1 MSEEGMTLKDLQ
13 SGFMDLNTGM
23 QELQK
28 AMQTTVNANVVMP
41 VEYETKIKKRVAL
54 QTPYL
59 EFLKSQGCV
68 KSTDKVKVGYKI
80 KTNNTRTNFMLED
93 DEIVSYTPSDFDK
106 RVAFMKILHYNINI
120 GDIAEKAAEFDL
132 FKDDLE
138 DGLTDMAN
146 TLDYTLL
153 EGSGEEETKDF
164 KGLFN
169 TISTNTFDLG
179 GDLLTKDDIVSLVE
193 SIIEENG
200 YPTGLVCTPE
210 VANQI
215 NDIYFPGTV
224 KPLEYEMTAGY
235 KVNAI
240 YTAAGNIIPVIVDRH
255 VDNSKGEKLSIFDT
269 SSIKV
274 KEFQAPTVV
283 PFAKTKLAT
292 SQSII
297 QVITQY
303 NDSEYKNG
311 MITGIGRD
319 EDRKTKT
326 KTGNINFNVIGT
338 DGKPVKGAKVTFT
351 DDDNNVFKS
360 GTTNNRGLAE
370 MIQVPYGA
378 YSVDYDTVPTGY
390 TKISV
395 ADYEVAAADN
405 RVSLILT
412 KN

>member
-1 MSEEGMTLKDLQ
+1 MSEEMTLKDLQ
-13 SGFMDLNTGM
+13 SNFMDLNSGM

-28 AMQTTVNANVVMP
+28 AMQTTMNANAVMP
-41 VEYETKIKKRVAL
+41 VEWDPELKKRVSL

-68 KSTDKVKVGYKI
+68 KSTAKVKVGYKL
-80 KTNNTRTNFMLED
+80 KENKTRTNFMLED
-93 DEIVSYTPSDFDK
+93 DEIQSYTPSDFDK
-106 RVAFMKILHYNINI
+106 RVAFMKILHYNINM

-138 DGLTDMAN
+138 DGLIDMAN

-153 EGSGEEETKDF
+153 EGVGEEETKDF
-164 KGLFN
+164 KGLFK
-169 TISTNTFDLG
+169 TIHTNTFDLG
-179 GDLLTKDDIVSLVE
+179 GDLLTKDDIVSIVE
-193 SIIEENG
+193 AIIQENG
-200 YPTGLVCTPE
+200 YPTGLVATPE

-215 NDIYFPGTV
+215 NDLYFPGTV
-224 KPLEYEMTAGY
+224 KPLEYELTAGY
-235 KVNAI
+235 KVTGI
-240 YTAAGNIIPVIVDRH
+240 YTAAGNIIPIIVDRH
-255 VDNSKGEKLSIFDT
+255 VDTSKGEKLAVVDT

-274 KEFQAPTVV
+274 REFQPPTVV

-326 KTGNINFNVIGT
+326 KLGNINFNIMGT
-338 DGKPVKGAKVTFT
+338 DGKPVKGAKVSFT
-351 DDDNNVFKS
+351 DEKNNVFKS
-360 GTTNNRGLAE
+360 GTSNNRGLAE
-370 MIQVPYGA
+370 MIQVPYGT
-378 YSVDYDTVPTGY
+378 YNVDYDTIPSGY
-390 TKISV
+390 TKIAI
-395 ADYEVAAADN
+395 ADYDVSAAES

>member
-1 MSEEGMTLKDLQ
+1 MSEEMTLKDLQ
-13 SGFMDLNTGM
+13 SNFMDLNSGM

-28 AMQTTVNANVVMP
+28 AMQTTMNANAVMP
-41 VEYETKIKKRVAL
+41 VEWDPELKKRVSL

-68 KSTDKVKVGYKI
+68 KSTAKVKVGYKL
-80 KTNNTRTNFMLED
+80 KENKTRTNFMLED
-93 DEIVSYTPSDFDK
+93 DEIQSYTPSDFDK
-106 RVAFMKILHYNINI
+106 RVAFMKILHYNINM

-138 DGLTDMAN
+138 DGLIDMAN

-153 EGSGEEETKDF
+153 EGAGEEETKDF
-164 KGLFN
+164 KGLFK
-169 TISTNTFDLG
+169 TIHTNTFDLG
-179 GDLLTKDDIVSLVE
+179 GDLLTKDDIVSIVE
-193 SIIEENG
+193 AIIQENG
-200 YPTGLVCTPE
+200 YPTGLVATPE

-215 NDIYFPGTV
+215 NDLYFPGTV
-224 KPLEYEMTAGY
+224 KPLEYELTAGY
-235 KVNAI
+235 KVTGI
-240 YTAAGNIIPVIVDRH
+240 YTAAGNIIPIIVDRH
-255 VDNSKGEKLSIFDT
+255 VDTSKGEKLAVVDT

-274 KEFQAPTVV
+274 REFQPPTVV

-326 KTGNINFNVIGT
+326 KLGNINFNIMGT
-338 DGKPVKGAKVTFT
+338 DGKPVKGAKVSFT
-351 DDDNNVFKS
+351 DEKNNVFKS
-360 GTTNNRGLAE
+360 GTSNNRGLAE
-370 MIQVPYGA
+370 MIQVPYGT
-378 YSVDYDTVPTGY
+378 YKVDYDTIPSGY
-390 TKISV
+390 TKIAI
-395 ADYEVAAADN
+395 ADYDVSAAES

>member
-1 MSEEGMTLKDLQ
+1 MSEEMTLKDLQ
-13 SGFMDLNTGM
+13 SNFMDLNSGM

-28 AMQTTVNANVVMP
+28 AMQTTINANAVMP
-41 VEYETKIKKRVAL
+41 VEWDPELKKRVSL

-68 KSTDKVKVGYKI
+68 KSTAKVKVGYKL
-80 KTNNTRTNFMLED
+80 KENKTRTNFMLED
-93 DEIVSYTPSDFDK
+93 DEIQSYTPSDFDK
-106 RVAFMKILHYNINI
+106 RVAFMKILHYNINM

-138 DGLTDMAN
+138 DGLIDMAN

-153 EGSGEEETKDF
+153 EGAGEEETKDF
-164 KGLFN
+164 KGLFK
-169 TISTNTFDLG
+169 TIHTNTFDLG
-179 GDLLTKDDIVSLVE
+179 GDLLTKDDIVSIVE
-193 SIIEENG
+193 AIIQENG
-200 YPTGLVCTPE
+200 YPTGLVATPE

-215 NDIYFPGTV
+215 NDLYFPGTV
-224 KPLEYEMTAGY
+224 KPLEYELTAGY
-235 KVNAI
+235 KVTGI
-240 YTAAGNIIPVIVDRH
+240 YTAAGNIIPIIVDRH
-255 VDNSKGEKLSIFDT
+255 VDTSKGEKLAVVDT

-274 KEFQAPTVV
+274 REFQPPTVV

-303 NDSEYKNG
+303 NDAEYKNG

-326 KTGNINFNVIGT
+326 KLGNINFNIMGT
-338 DGKPVKGAKVTFT
+338 DGKPVKGAKVSFT
-351 DDDNNVFKS
+351 DKKNNVFKS
-360 GTTNNRGLAE
+360 GTSNNRGLAE
-370 MIQVPYGA
+370 MIQVPYGT
-378 YSVDYDTVPTGY
+378 YTVDYDITPSGY
-390 TKISV
+390 TKIDI
-395 ADYEVAAADN
+395 ADYDVSAAES

>member
-1 MSEEGMTLKDLQ
+1 MSEEMTLKDLQ
-13 SGFMDLNTGM
+13 SNFMDLNSGM

-28 AMQTTVNANVVMP
+28 AMQTTMNANAVMP
-41 VEYETKIKKRVAL
+41 VEWDPELKKRVSL

-68 KSTDKVKVGYKI
+68 KSTAKVKVGYKL
-80 KTNNTRTNFMLED
+80 KENKTRTNFMLED
-93 DEIVSYTPSDFDK
+93 DEIQSYTPSDFDK
-106 RVAFMKILHYNINI
+106 RVAFMKILHYNINM

-138 DGLTDMAN
+138 DGLIDMAN

-153 EGSGEEETKDF
+153 EGVGEEETKDF
-164 KGLFN
+164 KGLFK
-169 TISTNTFDLG
+169 TIHTNTFDLG
-179 GDLLTKDDIVSLVE
+179 GDLLTKDDIVSIVE
-193 SIIEENG
+193 AIIQENG
-200 YPTGLVCTPE
+200 YPTGLVATPE

-215 NDIYFPGTV
+215 NDLYFPGTV
-224 KPLEYEMTAGY
+224 KPLEYELTAGY
-235 KVNAI
+235 KVTGI
-240 YTAAGNIIPVIVDRH
+240 YTAAGNIIPIIVDRH
-255 VDNSKGEKLSIFDT
+255 VDTSKGEKLAVVDT

-274 KEFQAPTVV
+274 REFQPPTVV

-303 NDSEYKNG
+303 NDAEYKNG

-326 KTGNINFNVIGT
+326 KLGNINFNIMGT
-338 DGKPVKGAKVTFT
+338 DGKPVKGAKVSFT
-351 DDDNNVFKS
+351 DEKNNVFKS
-360 GTTNNRGLAE
+360 GTSNNRGLAE
-370 MIQVPYGA
+370 MIQVPYGT
-378 YSVDYDTVPTGY
+378 YNVDYDTIPSGY
-390 TKISV
+390 SKIAI
-395 ADYEVAAADN
+395 ADYDVSAAES

>member
-1 MSEEGMTLKDLQ
+1 MSEEMTLKDLQ
-13 SGFMDLNTGM
+13 SNFMDLNRGM

-28 AMQTTVNANVVMP
+28 AMQTTMNANAVMP
-41 VEYETKIKKRVAL
+41 VEWDPELKKRVSL

-68 KSTDKVKVGYKI
+68 KSTAKVKVGYKL
-80 KTNNTRTNFMLED
+80 KENKTRTNFMLED
-93 DEIVSYTPSDFDK
+93 DEIQSYTPSDFDK
-106 RVAFMKILHYNINI
+106 RVAFMKILHYNINM

-138 DGLTDMAN
+138 DGLIDMAN

-153 EGSGEEETKDF
+153 EGVGEEETKDF
-164 KGLFN
+164 KGLFK
-169 TISTNTFDLG
+169 TIHTNTFDLG
-179 GDLLTKDDIVSLVE
+179 GDLLTKDDIVSIVE
-193 SIIEENG
+193 AIIQENG
-200 YPTGLVCTPE
+200 YPTGLVATPE

-215 NDIYFPGTV
+215 NDLYFPGTV
-224 KPLEYEMTAGY
+224 KPLEYELTAGY
-235 KVNAI
+235 KVTGI
-240 YTAAGNIIPVIVDRH
+240 YTAAGNIIPIIVDRH
-255 VDNSKGEKLSIFDT
+255 VDTSKGEKLAVVDT

-274 KEFQAPTVV
+274 REFQPPTVV

-303 NDSEYKNG
+303 NDAEYKNG

-326 KTGNINFNVIGT
+326 KLGNINFNIMGT
-338 DGKPVKGAKVTFT
+338 DGKPVKGAKVSFT
-351 DDDNNVFKS
+351 DEKNNVFKS
-360 GTTNNRGLAE
+360 GTSNNRGLAE
-370 MIQVPYGA
+370 MIQVPYGT
-378 YSVDYDTVPTGY
+378 YNVDYDTIPSGY
-390 TKISV
+390 TKIAI
-395 ADYEVAAADN
+395 ADYDVSAAES

>member
-1 MSEEGMTLKDLQ
+1 MSEKMTLKDLQ
-13 SGFMDLNTGM
+13 SNFMDLNSGM

-28 AMQTTVNANVVMP
+28 AMQTTMNANAVMP
-41 VEYETKIKKRVAL
+41 VEWDPELKKRVSL

-68 KSTDKVKVGYKI
+68 KSTAKVKVGYKL
-80 KTNNTRTNFMLED
+80 KENKTRTNFMLED
-93 DEIVSYTPSDFDK
+93 DEIQSYTPSDFDK
-106 RVAFMKILHYNINI
+106 RVAFMKILHYNINM

-138 DGLTDMAN
+138 DGLIDMAN

-153 EGSGEEETKDF
+153 EGAGEEETKDF
-164 KGLFN
+164 KGLFK
-169 TISTNTFDLG
+169 TIHTNTFDLG
-179 GDLLTKDDIVSLVE
+179 GDLLTKDDIVSIVE
-193 SIIEENG
+193 AIIQENG
-200 YPTGLVCTPE
+200 YPTGLVATPE

-215 NDIYFPGTV
+215 NDLYFPGTV
-224 KPLEYEMTAGY
+224 KPLEYELTAGY
-235 KVNAI
+235 KVTGI
-240 YTAAGNIIPVIVDRH
+240 YTAAGNIIPIIVDRH
-255 VDNSKGEKLSIFDT
+255 VDTSKGEKLAVVDT

-274 KEFQAPTVV
+274 REFQPPTVV

-303 NDSEYKNG
+303 NDAEYKNG

-326 KTGNINFNVIGT
+326 KLGNINFNIMGT
-338 DGKPVKGAKVTFT
+338 DGKPVKGAKVSFT
-351 DDDNNVFKS
+351 DEKNNVFKS
-360 GTTNNRGLAE
+360 GTSNNRGLAE
-370 MIQVPYGA
+370 MIQVPYGT
-378 YSVDYDTVPTGY
+378 YNVDYDTIPSGY
-390 TKISV
+390 TKIAI
-395 ADYEVAAADN
+395 ADYDVSAAES

>member
-1 MSEEGMTLKDLQ
+1 MSEEMTLKDLQ
-13 SGFMDLNTGM
+13 SNFMDLNSGM

-28 AMQTTVNANVVMP
+28 AMQTTMNANAVMP
-41 VEYETKIKKRVAL
+41 VEWDPELKKRVSL

-68 KSTDKVKVGYKI
+68 KSTAKVKVGYKL
-80 KTNNTRTNFMLED
+80 KENKTRTNFMLED
-93 DEIVSYTPSDFDK
+93 DEIQSYTPSDFDK
-106 RVAFMKILHYNINI
+106 RVAFMKILHYNINM

-138 DGLTDMAN
+138 DGLIDMAN

-153 EGSGEEETKDF
+153 EGAGEEETKDF
-164 KGLFN
+164 KGLFK
-169 TISTNTFDLG
+169 TIHTNTFDLG
-179 GDLLTKDDIVSLVE
+179 GDLLTKDDIVFIVE
-193 SIIEENG
+193 AIIQENG
-200 YPTGLVCTPE
+200 YPTGLVATPE

-215 NDIYFPGTV
+215 NDLYFPGTV
-224 KPLEYEMTAGY
+224 KPLEYELTAGY
-235 KVNAI
+235 KVTGI
-240 YTAAGNIIPVIVDRH
+240 YTAAGNIIPIIVDRH
-255 VDNSKGEKLSIFDT
+255 VDTSKGEKLAVVDT

-274 KEFQAPTVV
+274 REFQPPTVV

-303 NDSEYKNG
+303 NDAEYKNG

-326 KTGNINFNVIGT
+326 KLGNINFNIMGT
-338 DGKPVKGAKVTFT
+338 DGKPVKGAKVSFT
-351 DDDNNVFKS
+351 DEKNNVFKS
-360 GTTNNRGLAE
+360 GTSNNRGLAE
-370 MIQVPYGA
+370 MIQVPYGT
-378 YSVDYDTVPTGY
+378 YNVDYDTIPSGY
-390 TKISV
+390 TKIAI
-395 ADYEVAAADN
+395 ADYDVSAAES

>member
-1 MSEEGMTLKDLQ
+1 MSEEMTLKDLQ
-13 SGFMDLNTGM
+13 SNFMDLNSGM

-28 AMQTTVNANVVMP
+28 AMQTTMNANAVMP
-41 VEYETKIKKRVAL
+41 VEWDPELKKRVSL

-68 KSTDKVKVGYKI
+68 KSTAKVKVGYKL
-80 KTNNTRTNFMLED
+80 KENKTRTNFMLED
-93 DEIVSYTPSDFDK
+93 DEIQSYTPSDFDK
-106 RVAFMKILHYNINI
+106 RVAFMKILHYNINM

-138 DGLTDMAN
+138 DGLIDMAN

-153 EGSGEEETKDF
+153 EGVGEEETKDF
-164 KGLFN
+164 KGLFK
-169 TISTNTFDLG
+169 TIRTNTFDLG
-179 GDLLTKDDIVSLVE
+179 GDLLTKDDIVSIVE
-193 SIIEENG
+193 AIIQENG
-200 YPTGLVCTPE
+200 YPTGLVATPE

-215 NDIYFPGTV
+215 NDLYFPGTV
-224 KPLEYEMTAGY
+224 KPLEYELTAGY
-235 KVNAI
+235 KVTGI
-240 YTAAGNIIPVIVDRH
+240 YTAAGNIIPIIVDRH
-255 VDNSKGEKLSIFDT
+255 VDTSKGEKLAVVDT

-274 KEFQAPTVV
+274 REFQPPTVV

-303 NDSEYKNG
+303 NDAEYKNG

-326 KTGNINFNVIGT
+326 KLGNINFNIMGT
-338 DGKPVKGAKVTFT
+338 DGKPVKGAKVSFT
-351 DDDNNVFKS
+351 DEKNNVFKS
-360 GTTNNRGLAE
+360 GTSNNRRLAE
-370 MIQVPYGA
+370 MIQVPYGT
-378 YSVDYDTVPTGY
+378 YNVDYDTIPSGY
-390 TKISV
+390 TKIAI
-395 ADYEVAAADN
+395 ADYDVSAAES

>member
-1 MSEEGMTLKDLQ
+1 MSEEMTLKDLQ
-13 SGFMDLNTGM
+13 SNFMDLNSGM

-28 AMQTTVNANVVMP
+28 AMQTTMNANAVMP
-41 VEYETKIKKRVAL
+41 VEWDPELKKRVSL

-68 KSTDKVKVGYKI
+68 KSTAKVKVGYKL
-80 KTNNTRTNFMLED
+80 KENKTRTNFMLED
-93 DEIVSYTPSDFDK
+93 DEIQSYTPSDFDK
-106 RVAFMKILHYNINI
+106 RVAFMKILHYNINM

-138 DGLTDMAN
+138 DGLIDMAN

-153 EGSGEEETKDF
+153 EGAGEEETKDF
-164 KGLFN
+164 KGLFK
-169 TISTNTFDLG
+169 TIHTNTFDLG
-179 GDLLTKDDIVSLVE
+179 GDLLTKDDIVSIVE
-193 SIIEENG
+193 AIIQENG
-200 YPTGLVCTPE
+200 YPTGLVATPE

-215 NDIYFPGTV
+215 NDLYFPGTV
-224 KPLEYEMTAGY
+224 KPLEYELTAGY
-235 KVNAI
+235 KVTGI
-240 YTAAGNIIPVIVDRH
+240 YTAAGNIIPIIVDRH
-255 VDNSKGEKLSIFDT
+255 VDTSKGEKLAVVDT

-274 KEFQAPTVV
+274 REFQPPTVV

-326 KTGNINFNVIGT
+326 KLGNINFNIMGT
-338 DGKPVKGAKVTFT
+338 DGKLVKGAKVSFT
-351 DDDNNVFKS
+351 DEKNNVFKS
-360 GTTNNRGLAE
+360 GTSNNRGLAE
-370 MIQVPYGA
+370 MIQVPYGT
-378 YSVDYDTVPTGY
+378 YNVDYDTIPSGY
-390 TKISV
+390 TKIAI
-395 ADYEVAAADN
+395 ADYDVSAAES

>member
-1 MSEEGMTLKDLQ
+1 MSEEMTLKDLQ
-13 SGFMDLNTGM
+13 SNFMDLNSGM

-28 AMQTTVNANVVMP
+28 AMQTTMNANAVMP
-41 VEYETKIKKRVAL
+41 VEWDPELKKRVSL

-68 KSTDKVKVGYKI
+68 KSTAKVKVGYKL
-80 KTNNTRTNFMLED
+80 KENKTRTNFMLED
-93 DEIVSYTPSDFDK
+93 DEIQSYTPSDFDK
-106 RVAFMKILHYNINI
+106 RVAFMKILHYNINM

-138 DGLTDMAN
+138 DGLIDMAN

-153 EGSGEEETKDF
+153 EGAGEEETKDF
-164 KGLFN
+164 KGLFK
-169 TISTNTFDLG
+169 TIHTNTFDLG
-179 GDLLTKDDIVSLVE
+179 GDLLTKDDIVSIVE
-193 SIIEENG
+193 AIIQENG
-200 YPTGLVCTPE
+200 YPTGLVATPE

-215 NDIYFPGTV
+215 NDLYFPGTV
-224 KPLEYEMTAGY
+224 KPLEYELTAGY
-235 KVNAI
+235 KVTGI
-240 YTAAGNIIPVIVDRH
+240 YTAAGNIIPIIVDRH
-255 VDNSKGEKLSIFDT
+255 VDTSKGEKLAVVDT

-274 KEFQAPTVV
+274 REFQPPTVV

-303 NDSEYKNG
+303 NDAEYKNG

-326 KTGNINFNVIGT
+326 KLGNINFNIMGT
-338 DGKPVKGAKVTFT
+338 DGKPVKGVKVSFT
-351 DDDNNVFKS
+351 DEKNNVFKS
-360 GTTNNRGLAE
+360 GTSNNRGLAE
-370 MIQVPYGA
+370 MIQVPYGT
-378 YSVDYDTVPTGY
+378 YNVDYDTIPSGY
-390 TKISV
+390 TKIAI
-395 ADYEVAAADN
+395 ADYDVSAAES

>member
-1 MSEEGMTLKDLQ
+1 MSEEMTLKDLQ
-13 SGFMDLNTGM
+13 SNFMDLNSGM

-28 AMQTTVNANVVMP
+28 AMQTTMNANAVMP
-41 VEYETKIKKRVAL
+41 VEWDPELKKRVSL

-68 KSTDKVKVGYKI
+68 KSTAKVKVGYKL
-80 KTNNTRTNFMLED
+80 KENKTRTNFMLED
-93 DEIVSYTPSDFDK
+93 DEIQSYTPSDFDK
-106 RVAFMKILHYNINI
+106 RVAFMKILHYNINM

-138 DGLTDMAN
+138 DGLIDMAN

-153 EGSGEEETKDF
+153 EGVGEEETKDF
-164 KGLFN
+164 KGLFK
-169 TISTNTFDLG
+169 TIHTNTFDLG
-179 GDLLTKDDIVSLVE
+179 GDLLTKDDIVSIVE
-193 SIIEENG
+193 AIIQENG
-200 YPTGLVCTPE
+200 YPTGLVATPE

-215 NDIYFPGTV
+215 NDLYFPGTV
-224 KPLEYEMTAGY
+224 KPLEYELTAGY
-235 KVNAI
+235 KVTGI
-240 YTAAGNIIPVIVDRH
+240 YNAAGNIIPIIVDRH
-255 VDNSKGEKLSIFDT
+255 VDNSKGEKLAVVDT

-274 KEFQAPTVV
+274 REFQPPTVV

-303 NDSEYKNG
+303 NDAEYKNG

-326 KTGNINFNVIGT
+326 KLGNINFNIMGT
-338 DGKPVKGAKVTFT
+338 DGKPVKGAKVSFT
-351 DDDNNVFKS
+351 DEKNNVFKS
-360 GTTNNRGLAE
+360 GTSNNRGLAE
-370 MIQVPYGA
+370 MIQVPYGT
-378 YSVDYDTVPTGY
+378 YNVDYDTIPSGY
-390 TKISV
+390 TKIAI
-395 ADYEVAAADN
+395 ADYDVSAAES

>member
-1 MSEEGMTLKDLQ
+1 MSEEMTLKDLQ
-13 SGFMDLNTGM
+13 SNFMDLNSGM

-28 AMQTTVNANVVMP
+28 AMQTTMNANAVMP
-41 VEYETKIKKRVAL
+41 VEWDPELKKRVSL

-68 KSTDKVKVGYKI
+68 KSTAKVKVGYKL
-80 KTNNTRTNFMLED
+80 KENKTRTNFMLED
-93 DEIVSYTPSDFDK
+93 DEIQSYTPSDFDK
-106 RVAFMKILHYNINI
+106 RVAFMKILHYNINM

-138 DGLTDMAN
+138 DGLIDMAN

-153 EGSGEEETKDF
+153 EGAGEEETKDF
-164 KGLFN
+164 KGLFK
-169 TISTNTFDLG
+169 TIRTNTFDLG
-179 GDLLTKDDIVSLVE
+179 GDLLTKDDIVSIVE
-193 SIIEENG
+193 AIIQENG
-200 YPTGLVCTPE
+200 YPTGLVATPE

-215 NDIYFPGTV
+215 NDLYFPGTV
-224 KPLEYEMTAGY
+224 KPLEYELTAGY
-235 KVNAI
+235 KVTGI
-240 YTAAGNIIPVIVDRH
+240 YTAAGNIIPIIVDRH
-255 VDNSKGEKLSIFDT
+255 VDTSKGEKLAVVDT

-274 KEFQAPTVV
+274 REFQPPTVV

-303 NDSEYKNG
+303 NDAEYKNG

-326 KTGNINFNVIGT
+326 KLGNINFNIMGT
-338 DGKPVKGAKVTFT
+338 DGKPVKGAKVSFT
-351 DDDNNVFKS
+351 DEKNNVFKS
-360 GTTNNRGLAE
+360 GTSNNRGLAE
-370 MIQVPYGA
+370 MIQVPYGT
-378 YSVDYDTVPTGY
+378 YNVDYDTIPSGY
-390 TKISV
+390 TKIAI
-395 ADYEVAAADN
+395 ADYDVSAAES

>member
-1 MSEEGMTLKDLQ
+1 MSEEMTLKDLQ
-13 SGFMDLNTGM
+13 SNFMDLNSGM
-23 QELQK
+23 QDLQK
-28 AMQTTVNANVVMP
+28 AMQTTMNANAVMP
-41 VEYETKIKKRVAL
+41 VEWDPELKKRVSL

-68 KSTDKVKVGYKI
+68 KSTAKVKVGYKL
-80 KTNNTRTNFMLED
+80 KENKTRTNFMLED
-93 DEIVSYTPSDFDK
+93 DEIQSYTPSDFDK
-106 RVAFMKILHYNINI
+106 RVAFMKILHYNINM

-138 DGLTDMAN
+138 DGLIDMAN

-153 EGSGEEETKDF
+153 EGVGEEETKDF
-164 KGLFN
+164 KGLFK
-169 TISTNTFDLG
+169 TIHTNTFDLG
-179 GDLLTKDDIVSLVE
+179 GDLLTKDDIVSIVE
-193 SIIEENG
+193 AIIQENG
-200 YPTGLVCTPE
+200 YPTGLVATPE

-215 NDIYFPGTV
+215 NDLYFPGTV
-224 KPLEYEMTAGY
+224 KPLEYELTAGY
-235 KVNAI
+235 KVTGI
-240 YTAAGNIIPVIVDRH
+240 YTAAGNIIPIIVDRH
-255 VDNSKGEKLSIFDT
+255 VDTSKGEKLAVVDT

-274 KEFQAPTVV
+274 REFQPPTVV

-303 NDSEYKNG
+303 NDAEYKNG

-326 KTGNINFNVIGT
+326 KLGNINFNIMGT
-338 DGKPVKGAKVTFT
+338 DGKPVKGAKVSFT
-351 DDDNNVFKS
+351 DEKNNVFKS
-360 GTTNNRGLAE
+360 GTSNNRGLAE
-370 MIQVPYGA
+370 MIQVPYGT
-378 YSVDYDTVPTGY
+378 YNVDYDTIPSGY
-390 TKISV
+390 TKIAI
-395 ADYEVAAADN
+395 ADYDVSAAES

>member
-1 MSEEGMTLKDLQ
+1 MSEEMTLKDLQ
-13 SGFMDLNTGM
+13 SNFMDLNSGM

-28 AMQTTVNANVVMP
+28 AMQTTMNANAVMP
-41 VEYETKIKKRVAL
+41 VEWDPELKKRVSL

-68 KSTDKVKVGYKI
+68 KSTAKVKVGYKL
-80 KTNNTRTNFMLED
+80 KENKTRTNFMLED
-93 DEIVSYTPSDFDK
+93 DEIQSYTPSDFDK
-106 RVAFMKILHYNINI
+106 RVAFMKILHYNINM

-138 DGLTDMAN
+138 DGLIDMAN

-153 EGSGEEETKDF
+153 EGAGEEETKDF
-164 KGLFN
+164 KGLFK
-169 TISTNTFDLG
+169 TIHTNTFDLG
-179 GDLLTKDDIVSLVE
+179 GDLITKDDIVSIVE
-193 SIIEENG
+193 AIIQENG
-200 YPTGLVCTPE
+200 YPTGLVATPE

-215 NDIYFPGTV
+215 NDLYFPGTV
-224 KPLEYEMTAGY
+224 KPLEYELTAGY
-235 KVNAI
+235 KVTGI
-240 YTAAGNIIPVIVDRH
+240 YTAAGNIIPIIVDRH
-255 VDNSKGEKLSIFDT
+255 VDTSKGEKLAVVDT

-274 KEFQAPTVV
+274 REFQPPTVV

-326 KTGNINFNVIGT
+326 KLGNINFNIMGT
-338 DGKPVKGAKVTFT
+338 DGKPVKGAKVSFT
-351 DDDNNVFKS
+351 DEKNNVFKS
-360 GTTNNRGLAE
+360 GTSNNRGLAE
-370 MIQVPYGA
+370 MIQVPYGT
-378 YSVDYDTVPTGY
+378 YNVDYDTIPSGY
-390 TKISV
+390 TKIAI
-395 ADYEVAAADN
+395 ADYDVSAAES

>member
-1 MSEEGMTLKDLQ
+1 MSEEMTLKDLQ
-13 SGFMDLNTGM
+13 SNFMDLNSGM

-28 AMQTTVNANVVMP
+28 AMQTTMNANAVMP
-41 VEYETKIKKRVAL
+41 VEWDPELKKRVSL

-68 KSTDKVKVGYKI
+68 KSTAKVKVGYKL
-80 KTNNTRTNFMLED
+80 KENKTRTNFMLED
-93 DEIVSYTPSDFDK
+93 DEIQSYTPSDFDK
-106 RVAFMKILHYNINI
+106 RVAFMKILHYNINM

-138 DGLTDMAN
+138 DGLIDMAN

-153 EGSGEEETKDF
+153 EGAGEEETKDF
-164 KGLFN
+164 KGLFK
-169 TISTNTFDLG
+169 TIHTNTFDLG
-179 GDLLTKDDIVSLVE
+179 GDLLTKDDIVSIVE
-193 SIIEENG
+193 AIIQENG
-200 YPTGLVCTPE
+200 YPTGLVATPE

-215 NDIYFPGTV
+215 NDLYFPGTV
-224 KPLEYEMTAGY
+224 KPLEYELTAGY
-235 KVNAI
+235 KVTGI
-240 YTAAGNIIPVIVDRH
+240 YTAAGNIIPIIVDRH
-255 VDNSKGEKLSIFDT
+255 VDNSKGEKLAVVDT

-274 KEFQAPTVV
+274 REFQPPTVV

-303 NDSEYKNG
+303 NDAEYKNG

-326 KTGNINFNVIGT
+326 KLGNINFNIMGT
-338 DGKPVKGAKVTFT
+338 DGKPVKGAKVSFT
-351 DDDNNVFKS
+351 DEKNNVFKS
-360 GTTNNRGLAE
+360 GTSNNRGLAE
-370 MIQVPYGA
+370 MIQVPYGT
-378 YSVDYDTVPTGY
+378 YNVDYDTIPSGY
-390 TKISV
+390 TKIAI
-395 ADYEVAAADN
+395 ADYDVSAAES

>member
-1 MSEEGMTLKDLQ
+1 
-13 SGFMDLNTGM
+13 M

-28 AMQTTVNANVVMP
+28 AMQTTMNANAVMP
-41 VEYETKIKKRVAL
+41 VEWDPELKKRVSL

-68 KSTDKVKVGYKI
+68 KSTAKVKVGYKL
-80 KTNNTRTNFMLED
+80 KENKTRTNFMLED
-93 DEIVSYTPSDFDK
+93 DEIQSYTPSDFDK
-106 RVAFMKILHYNINI
+106 RVAFMKILHYNINM

-138 DGLTDMAN
+138 DGLIDMAN

-153 EGSGEEETKDF
+153 EGVGEEETKDF
-164 KGLFN
+164 KGLFK
-169 TISTNTFDLG
+169 TIHTNTFDLG
-179 GDLLTKDDIVSLVE
+179 GDLLTKDDIVSIVE
-193 SIIEENG
+193 AIIQENG
-200 YPTGLVCTPE
+200 YPTGLVATPE

-215 NDIYFPGTV
+215 NDLYFPGTV
-224 KPLEYEMTAGY
+224 KPLEYELTAGY
-235 KVNAI
+235 KVTGI
-240 YTAAGNIIPVIVDRH
+240 YTAAGNIIPIIVDRH
-255 VDNSKGEKLSIFDT
+255 VDTSKGEKLAVVDT

-274 KEFQAPTVV
+274 REFQPPTVV

-303 NDSEYKNG
+303 NDAEYKNG

-326 KTGNINFNVIGT
+326 KLGNINFNIMGT
-338 DGKPVKGAKVTFT
+338 DGKPVKGAKVSFT
-351 DDDNNVFKS
+351 DEKNNVFKS
-360 GTTNNRGLAE
+360 GTSNNRGLAE
-370 MIQVPYGA
+370 MIQVPYGT
-378 YSVDYDTVPTGY
+378 YNVDYDTIPSGY
-390 TKISV
+390 TKIAI
-395 ADYEVAAADN
+395 ADYDVSAAES

>member
-1 MSEEGMTLKDLQ
+1 MSDEGMTLKDLQ
-13 SGFMDLNTGM
+13 SGFMDLNSGM

-41 VEYETKIKKRVAL
+41 VEYDPELKKRVAL

-59 EFLKSQGCV
+59 EFLKAQGCV

-80 KTNNTRTNFMLED
+80 KENKTKTNFMLED

-106 RVAFMKILHYNINI
+106 RIAFMKILHYNINI

-138 DGLTDMAN
+138 DGLIDMAN

-153 EGSGEEETKDF
+153 EGSGEESAKDF
-164 KGLFN
+164 KGLFKE
-169 TISTNTFDLG
+169 ISTNTFDLG
-179 GDLLTKDDIVSLVE
+179 GDLLSKDDIVSLVE
-193 SIIEENG
+193 AIIQENG
-200 YPTGLVCTPE
+200 YPTGLVATPE

-215 NDIYFPGTV
+215 NDLYFPGTV
-224 KPLEYEMTAGY
+224 KPLEYEIVGGY
-235 KVNAI
+235 KVTGI

-255 VDNSKGEKLSIFDT
+255 VDTTKGEKLAIVDT

-274 KEFQAPTVV
+274 REFQAPTVV

-297 QVITQY
+297 QVITAY

-326 KTGNINFNVIGT
+326 KLGNINFNIMGT
-338 DGKPVKGAKVTFT
+338 DGKPVKGAKVSFT

-360 GTTNNRGLAE
+360 GTSNNRGVCE
-370 MIQVPYGA
+370 MIQVPYGT
-378 YSVDYDTVPTGY
+378 YSVDYDTVPSGY

-395 ADYEVAAADN
+395 ADYEVAAADS

>member
-1 MSEEGMTLKDLQ
+1 MSEEMTLKDLQ
-13 SGFMDLNTGM
+13 SNFMDLNSGM

-28 AMQTTVNANVVMP
+28 AMQTTMNANAVMP
-41 VEYETKIKKRVAL
+41 VEWDPELKKRVSL

-68 KSTDKVKVGYKI
+68 KSTAKVKVGYKL
-80 KTNNTRTNFMLED
+80 KENKTRTNFMLED
-93 DEIVSYTPSDFDK
+93 DEIQSYTPSDFDK
-106 RVAFMKILHYNINI
+106 RVAFMKILHYNINM

-138 DGLTDMAN
+138 DGLIDMAN

-153 EGSGEEETKDF
+153 EGAGEEETKDF
-164 KGLFN
+164 KGLFK
-169 TISTNTFDLG
+169 TIHTNTFDLG
-179 GDLLTKDDIVSLVE
+179 GDLLTKDDIVSIVE
-193 SIIEENG
+193 AIIQENG
-200 YPTGLVCTPE
+200 YPTGLVATPE

-215 NDIYFPGTV
+215 NDLYFPGTV
-224 KPLEYEMTAGY
+224 KPLEYELTAGY
-235 KVNAI
+235 KVTGI
-240 YTAAGNIIPVIVDRH
+240 YTAAGNIIPIIVDRH
-255 VDNSKGEKLSIFDT
+255 VDTSKGEKLAVVDT

-274 KEFQAPTVV
+274 REFQPPTVV

-303 NDSEYKNG
+303 NDAEYKNG

-326 KTGNINFNVIGT
+326 KLGNINFNIMGT
-338 DGKPVKGAKVTFT
+338 DGKPVKGAKVRFT
-351 DDDNNVFKS
+351 DGNNNVFKS
-360 GTTNNRGLAE
+360 GTSNNRGLAE
-370 MIQVPYGA
+370 MIQVPYGT
-378 YSVDYDTVPTGY
+378 YKVDYDTIPSDY
-390 TKISV
+390 TKIDI
-395 ADYEVAAADN
+395 ADYDVSAAES

>member
-41 VEYETKIKKRVAL
+41 VEWDPQLVKRVAL

-80 KTNNTRTNFMLED
+80 KDNKNRTNFMLED
-93 DEIVSYTPSDFDK
+93 DEIQSYVPSEFDK
-106 RVAFMKILHYNINI
+106 RIAHMKILHYNINI

-153 EGSGEEETKDF
+153 EGSGEDESKDF

-193 SIIEENG
+193 SIIQENG
-200 YPTGLVCTPE
+200 YPTGLVATPE

-235 KVNAI
+235 KVSAI
-240 YTAAGNIIPVIVDRH
+240 YTAAGNIIPVIVDRY
-255 VDNSKGEKLSIFDT
+255 VDTSKGEKLAIVDT

-274 KEFQAPTVV
+274 REFQPPTIV

-326 KTGNINFNVIGT
+326 KLGNINFHIIGT

-360 GTTNNRGLAE
+360 ATSNNRGLCE
-370 MIQVPYGA
+370 MIQVPYGT
-378 YSVDYDTVPTGY
+378 YSVDYDTIPTGY

-395 ADYEVAAADN
+395 ADYEVSAADS

>member
-1 MSEEGMTLKDLQ
+1 MSEEMTLKDLQ
-13 SGFMDLNTGM
+13 SNFMDLNSGM

-28 AMQTTVNANVVMP
+28 AMQTTMNANAVMP
-41 VEYETKIKKRVAL
+41 VEWDPELKKRVSL

-68 KSTDKVKVGYKI
+68 KSTAKVKVGYKL
-80 KTNNTRTNFMLED
+80 KENKTRTNFMLED
-93 DEIVSYTPSDFDK
+93 DEIQSYTPSDFDK
-106 RVAFMKILHYNINI
+106 RVAFMKILHYNINM

-138 DGLTDMAN
+138 DGLIDMAN

-153 EGSGEEETKDF
+153 EGAGEEETKDF
-164 KGLFN
+164 KGLFK
-169 TISTNTFDLG
+169 TIHTNTFDLG
-179 GDLLTKDDIVSLVE
+179 GDLLTKDDIVFIVE
-193 SIIEENG
+193 AIIQENG
-200 YPTGLVCTPE
+200 YPTGLVATPE

-215 NDIYFPGTV
+215 NDLYFPGTV
-224 KPLEYEMTAGY
+224 KPLEYELTAGY
-235 KVNAI
+235 KVTGI
-240 YTAAGNIIPVIVDRH
+240 YTAAGNIIPIIVDRH
-255 VDNSKGEKLSIFDT
+255 VDTSKGEKLAVVDT

-274 KEFQAPTVV
+274 REFQPPTVV

-326 KTGNINFNVIGT
+326 KLGNINFNIMGT
-338 DGKPVKGAKVTFT
+338 DGKPVKGAKVSFT
-351 DDDNNVFKS
+351 DEKNNLFKS
-360 GTTNNRGLAE
+360 GTSNNRGLAE
-370 MIQVPYGA
+370 MIQVPYGT
-378 YSVDYDTVPTGY
+378 YNVDYDTIPSGY
-390 TKISV
+390 TKIAI
-395 ADYEVAAADN
+395 ADYDVSAAES

>member
-1 MSEEGMTLKDLQ
+1 MSEEMTLKDLQ
-13 SGFMDLNTGM
+13 SNFMDLNSGM

-28 AMQTTVNANVVMP
+28 AMQTTMNANAVMP
-41 VEYETKIKKRVAL
+41 VEWDPELKKRVSL

-68 KSTDKVKVGYKI
+68 KSTAKVKVGYKL
-80 KTNNTRTNFMLED
+80 KENKTRTNFMLED
-93 DEIVSYTPSDFDK
+93 DEIQSYTPSDFDK
-106 RVAFMKILHYNINI
+106 RVAFMKILHYNINM

-138 DGLTDMAN
+138 DGLIDMAN

-153 EGSGEEETKDF
+153 EGAGEEETKDF
-164 KGLFN
+164 KGLFK
-169 TISTNTFDLG
+169 TIRTNTFDLG
-179 GDLLTKDDIVSLVE
+179 GDLLTKDDIVSIVE
-193 SIIEENG
+193 AIIQENG
-200 YPTGLVCTPE
+200 YPTGLVATPE

-215 NDIYFPGTV
+215 NDLYFPGTV
-224 KPLEYEMTAGY
+224 KPLEYELTAGY
-235 KVNAI
+235 KVTGI
-240 YTAAGNIIPVIVDRH
+240 YTAAGNIIPIIVDRH
-255 VDNSKGEKLSIFDT
+255 VDTSKGEKLAVVDT

-274 KEFQAPTVV
+274 REFQPPTVV

-303 NDSEYKNG
+303 NDAEYKNG

-326 KTGNINFNVIGT
+326 KLGNINFNIMGT
-338 DGKPVKGAKVTFT
+338 DGKPVKGAKVSFS
-351 DDDNNVFKS
+351 DEKNNVFKS
-360 GTTNNRGLAE
+360 GTSNNRGLAE
-370 MIQVPYGA
+370 MIQVPYGT
-378 YSVDYDTVPTGY
+378 YNVDYDTIPSGY
-390 TKISV
+390 TKIAI
-395 ADYEVAAADN
+395 ADYDVSAAES

>member
-1 MSEEGMTLKDLQ
+1 MSEEMTLKDLQ
-13 SGFMDLNTGM
+13 SNFMDLNSGM

-28 AMQTTVNANVVMP
+28 AMQTTMNANAVMP
-41 VEYETKIKKRVAL
+41 VEWDPELKKRVSL

-68 KSTDKVKVGYKI
+68 KSTAKVKVGYKL
-80 KTNNTRTNFMLED
+80 KENKTRTNFMLED
-93 DEIVSYTPSDFDK
+93 DEIQSYTPSDFDK
-106 RVAFMKILHYNINI
+106 RVAFMKILHYNINM

-138 DGLTDMAN
+138 DGLIDMAN

-153 EGSGEEETKDF
+153 EGVGEEETKDF
-164 KGLFN
+164 KGLFK
-169 TISTNTFDLG
+169 TIHTNTFDLG
-179 GDLLTKDDIVSLVE
+179 GDLLTKDDIVSIVE
-193 SIIEENG
+193 AIIQENG
-200 YPTGLVCTPE
+200 YPTGLVATPE

-215 NDIYFPGTV
+215 NDLYFPGTV
-224 KPLEYEMTAGY
+224 KPLEYELNAGY
-235 KVNAI
+235 KVTGI
-240 YTAAGNIIPVIVDRH
+240 YTAAGNIIPIIVDRH
-255 VDNSKGEKLSIFDT
+255 VDTSKGEKLAVVDT

-274 KEFQAPTVV
+274 REFQPPTVV

-303 NDSEYKNG
+303 NDAEYKNG

-326 KTGNINFNVIGT
+326 KLGNINFNIMGT
-338 DGKPVKGAKVTFT
+338 DGKPVKGAKVSFT
-351 DDDNNVFKS
+351 DEKNNVFKS
-360 GTTNNRGLAE
+360 GTSNNRGLAE
-370 MIQVPYGA
+370 MIQVPYGT
-378 YSVDYDTVPTGY
+378 YNVDYDTIPSGY
-390 TKISV
+390 TKIAI
-395 ADYEVAAADN
+395 ADYDVSAAES

>member
-1 MSEEGMTLKDLQ
+1 MSEEMTLKDLQ
-13 SGFMDLNTGM
+13 SNFMDLNRGM

-28 AMQTTVNANVVMP
+28 AMQTTMNANAVMP
-41 VEYETKIKKRVAL
+41 VEWDPELKKRVSL

-68 KSTDKVKVGYKI
+68 KSTAKVKVGYKL
-80 KTNNTRTNFMLED
+80 KENKTRTNFMLED
-93 DEIVSYTPSDFDK
+93 DEIQSHTPSDFDK
-106 RVAFMKILHYNINI
+106 RVAFMTIMHYNINM

-138 DGLTDMAN
+138 DGLIDMAN

-153 EGSGEEETKDF
+153 EGAGEEETKDF
-164 KGLFN
+164 KGLFK
-169 TISTNTFDLG
+169 TIHTNTFDLG
-179 GDLLTKDDIVSLVE
+179 GDLLTKDDIVSIVE
-193 SIIEENG
+193 AIIQENG
-200 YPTGLVCTPE
+200 YPTGLVATPE

-215 NDIYFPGTV
+215 NDLYFPGTV
-224 KPLEYEMTAGY
+224 KPLEYELTAGY
-235 KVNAI
+235 KVTGI
-240 YTAAGNIIPVIVDRH
+240 YTAAGNIIPIIVDRH
-255 VDNSKGEKLSIFDT
+255 VDTSKGEKLAVVDT

-274 KEFQAPTVV
+274 REFQPPTVV

-303 NDSEYKNG
+303 NDAEYKNG

-326 KTGNINFNVIGT
+326 KLGNINFNIMGT
-338 DGKPVKGAKVTFT
+338 DGKPVKGAKVSFT
-351 DDDNNVFKS
+351 DEKNNVFKS
-360 GTTNNRGLAE
+360 GTSNNRGLAE
-370 MIQVPYGA
+370 MIQVPYGT
-378 YSVDYDTVPTGY
+378 YNVDYDTIPSGY
-390 TKISV
+390 TKIAI
-395 ADYEVAAADN
+395 ADYDVSAAES

>member
-1 MSEEGMTLKDLQ
+1 MSEEMTLKDLQ
-13 SGFMDLNTGM
+13 SNFMDLNSGM

-28 AMQTTVNANVVMP
+28 AMQTTMNANAVMP
-41 VEYETKIKKRVAL
+41 VEWDPELKKRVSL

-59 EFLKSQGCV
+59 EFLKRQGCV
-68 KSTDKVKVGYKI
+68 KSTAKVKVGYKL
-80 KTNNTRTNFMLED
+80 KENKTRTNFMLED
-93 DEIVSYTPSDFDK
+93 DEIQSYTPSDFDK
-106 RVAFMKILHYNINI
+106 RVAFMKILHYNINM

-138 DGLTDMAN
+138 DGLIDMAN

-153 EGSGEEETKDF
+153 EGVGEEETKDF
-164 KGLFN
+164 KGLFK
-169 TISTNTFDLG
+169 TIHTNTFDLG
-179 GDLLTKDDIVSLVE
+179 GDLLTKDDIVSIVE
-193 SIIEENG
+193 AIIQENG
-200 YPTGLVCTPE
+200 YPTGLVATPE

-215 NDIYFPGTV
+215 NDLYFPGTV
-224 KPLEYEMTAGY
+224 KPLEYELTAGY
-235 KVNAI
+235 KVTGI
-240 YTAAGNIIPVIVDRH
+240 YTAAGNIIPIIVDRH
-255 VDNSKGEKLSIFDT
+255 VDTSKGEKLAVVDT

-274 KEFQAPTVV
+274 REFQPPTVV

-303 NDSEYKNG
+303 NDAEYKNG

-326 KTGNINFNVIGT
+326 KLGNINFNIMGT
-338 DGKPVKGAKVTFT
+338 DGKPVKGAKVSFT
-351 DDDNNVFKS
+351 DEKNNVFKS
-360 GTTNNRGLAE
+360 GTSNNRGLAE
-370 MIQVPYGA
+370 MIQVPYGT
-378 YSVDYDTVPTGY
+378 YNVDYDTIPAGY
-390 TKISV
+390 TKIAI
-395 ADYEVAAADN
+395 ADYDVSAAES

>member
-1 MSEEGMTLKDLQ
+1 MSEEMTLKDLQ
-13 SGFMDLNTGM
+13 SNFMDLNSGM

-28 AMQTTVNANVVMP
+28 AMQTTMNANAVMP
-41 VEYETKIKKRVAL
+41 VEWDPELKKRVSL

-68 KSTDKVKVGYKI
+68 KSTAKVKVGYKLKEI
-80 KTNNTRTNFMLED
+80 KTRTNFMLED
-93 DEIVSYTPSDFDK
+93 DEIQSYTPSDFDK
-106 RVAFMKILHYNINI
+106 RVAFMKILHYNINM

-138 DGLTDMAN
+138 DGLIDMAN

-153 EGSGEEETKDF
+153 EGVGEEETKDF
-164 KGLFN
+164 KGLFK
-169 TISTNTFDLG
+169 TIHTNTFDLG
-179 GDLLTKDDIVSLVE
+179 GDLL
-193 SIIEENG
+193 
-200 YPTGLVCTPE
+200 
-210 VANQI
+210 
-215 NDIYFPGTV
+215 NDLYFPGTV
-224 KPLEYEMTAGY
+224 KPLEYELTAGY
-235 KVNAI
+235 KVTGI
-240 YTAAGNIIPVIVDRH
+240 YTAAGNIIPIIVDRH
-255 VDNSKGEKLSIFDT
+255 VDTSKGEKLAVVDT

-274 KEFQAPTVV
+274 REFQPPTVV

-303 NDSEYKNG
+303 NDAEYKNG

-326 KTGNINFNVIGT
+326 KLGNINFNIMGT
-338 DGKPVKGAKVTFT
+338 DGKPVKGAKVSFT
-351 DDDNNVFKS
+351 DEKNNVFKS
-360 GTTNNRGLAE
+360 GTSNNRGLAE
-370 MIQVPYGA
+370 MIQVPYGT
-378 YSVDYDTVPTGY
+378 YNVDYDTIPSGY
-390 TKISV
+390 TKIAI
-395 ADYEVAAADN
+395 ADYDVSAAES

>member
-1 MSEEGMTLKDLQ
+1 
-13 SGFMDLNTGM
+13 
-23 QELQK
+23 
-28 AMQTTVNANVVMP
+28 MQTTMNANAVMP
-41 VEYETKIKKRVAL
+41 VEWDPELKKRVSL

-68 KSTDKVKVGYKI
+68 KSTAKVKVGYKL
-80 KTNNTRTNFMLED
+80 KENKTRTNFMLED
-93 DEIVSYTPSDFDK
+93 DEIQSYTPSDFDK
-106 RVAFMKILHYNINI
+106 RVAFMKILHYNINM

-138 DGLTDMAN
+138 DGLIDMAN

-153 EGSGEEETKDF
+153 EGAGEEETKDF
-164 KGLFN
+164 KGLFK
-169 TISTNTFDLG
+169 TIHTNTFDLG
-179 GDLLTKDDIVSLVE
+179 GDLLTKDDIVSIVE
-193 SIIEENG
+193 AIIQENG
-200 YPTGLVCTPE
+200 YPTGLVATPE

-215 NDIYFPGTV
+215 NDLYFPGTV
-224 KPLEYEMTAGY
+224 KPLEYELTAGY
-235 KVNAI
+235 KVTGI
-240 YTAAGNIIPVIVDRH
+240 YTAAGNIIPIIVDRH
-255 VDNSKGEKLSIFDT
+255 VDTSKGEKLAVVDT

-274 KEFQAPTVV
+274 REFQPPTVV

-303 NDSEYKNG
+303 NDAEYKNG

-326 KTGNINFNVIGT
+326 KLGNINFNIMGT
-338 DGKPVKGAKVTFT
+338 DGKPVKGAKVSFT
-351 DDDNNVFKS
+351 DEKNNVFKS
-360 GTTNNRGLAE
+360 GTSNNRGLAE
-370 MIQVPYGA
+370 MIQVPYGT
-378 YSVDYDTVPTGY
+378 YNVDYDTIPAGY
-390 TKISV
+390 TKIAI
-395 ADYEVAAADN
+395 ADYDVSAAES

>member
-1 MSEEGMTLKDLQ
+1 MSEEMTLKDLQ
-13 SGFMDLNTGM
+13 SNFMDLNSGM

-28 AMQTTVNANVVMP
+28 AMQTTMNANAVMP
-41 VEYETKIKKRVAL
+41 VEWDPELKKRVSL

-68 KSTDKVKVGYKI
+68 KSTAKVKVGYKL
-80 KTNNTRTNFMLED
+80 KENKTRTNFMLED
-93 DEIVSYTPSDFDK
+93 DEIQSYTPSDFDK
-106 RVAFMKILHYNINI
+106 RVAFMKILHYNINM
-120 GDIAEKAAEFDL
+120 GDIVEKAAEFDL

-138 DGLTDMAN
+138 DGLIDMAN

-153 EGSGEEETKDF
+153 EGAGEEETKDF
-164 KGLFN
+164 KGLFK
-169 TISTNTFDLG
+169 TIHTNTFDLG
-179 GDLLTKDDIVSLVE
+179 GDLLTKDDIVSIVE
-193 SIIEENG
+193 AIIQENG
-200 YPTGLVCTPE
+200 YPTGLVATPE

-215 NDIYFPGTV
+215 NDLYFPGTV
-224 KPLEYEMTAGY
+224 KPLEYELTAGY
-235 KVNAI
+235 KVTGI
-240 YTAAGNIIPVIVDRH
+240 YTAAGNIIPIIVDRH
-255 VDNSKGEKLSIFDT
+255 VDTSKGEKLAVVDT

-274 KEFQAPTVV
+274 REFQPPTVV

-303 NDSEYKNG
+303 NDAEYKNG

-326 KTGNINFNVIGT
+326 KLGNINFNIMGT
-338 DGKPVKGAKVTFT
+338 DGKPVKGAKVSFT
-351 DDDNNVFKS
+351 DEKNNVFKS
-360 GTTNNRGLAE
+360 GTSNNRGLAE
-370 MIQVPYGA
+370 MIQVPYGT
-378 YSVDYDTVPTGY
+378 YNVDYDTIPSGY
-390 TKISV
+390 TKIAI
-395 ADYEVAAADN
+395 ADYDVSAAES

>member
-1 MSEEGMTLKDLQ
+1 MSEEMTLKDLQ
-13 SGFMDLNTGM
+13 SNFMDLNSGM

-28 AMQTTVNANVVMP
+28 AMQTTMNANAVMP
-41 VEYETKIKKRVAL
+41 VEWDPELKKRVSL

-68 KSTDKVKVGYKI
+68 KSTAKVKVGYKL
-80 KTNNTRTNFMLED
+80 KENKTRTNFMLED
-93 DEIVSYTPSDFDK
+93 DEIQSYTPSDFDK
-106 RVAFMKILHYNINI
+106 RVAFMKILHYNINM

-138 DGLTDMAN
+138 DGLIDMAN

-153 EGSGEEETKDF
+153 EGAGEEETKDF
-164 KGLFN
+164 KGLFK
-169 TISTNTFDLG
+169 TIHTNTFDLG
-179 GDLLTKDDIVSLVE
+179 GDLLTKDDIVSIVE
-193 SIIEENG
+193 AIIQENG
-200 YPTGLVCTPE
+200 YPTGLVATPE

-215 NDIYFPGTV
+215 NDLYFPGTV
-224 KPLEYEMTAGY
+224 KPLEYELTAGY
-235 KVNAI
+235 KVTGI
-240 YTAAGNIIPVIVDRH
+240 YTAAGNIIPIIVDRH
-255 VDNSKGEKLSIFDT
+255 VDTSKGEKLAVVDT

-274 KEFQAPTVV
+274 REFQPPTVV

-303 NDSEYKNG
+303 NDAEYKNG

-326 KTGNINFNVIGT
+326 KLGNINFNIMGT
-338 DGKPVKGAKVTFT
+338 DGKPVKWAKVSFT
-351 DDDNNVFKS
+351 DEKNNVFKS
-360 GTTNNRGLAE
+360 GTSNNRGLAE
-370 MIQVPYGA
+370 MIQVPYGT
-378 YSVDYDTVPTGY
+378 YNVDYDTIPAGY
-390 TKISV
+390 TKIAI
-395 ADYEVAAADN
+395 ADYDVSAAES

>member
-1 MSEEGMTLKDLQ
+1 MSEEMTLKDLQ
-13 SGFMDLNTGM
+13 SNFMDLNSGM

-28 AMQTTVNANVVMP
+28 AMQTTMNANTVMP
-41 VEYETKIKKRVAL
+41 VEWDPELKKRVSL

-68 KSTDKVKVGYKI
+68 KSTAKVKVGYKL
-80 KTNNTRTNFMLED
+80 KENKTRTNFMLED
-93 DEIVSYTPSDFDK
+93 DEIQSYTPSDFDK
-106 RVAFMKILHYNINI
+106 RVAFMKILHYNINM

-138 DGLTDMAN
+138 DGLIDMAN

-153 EGSGEEETKDF
+153 EGVGEEETKDF
-164 KGLFN
+164 KGLFK
-169 TISTNTFDLG
+169 TIHTNTFDLG
-179 GDLLTKDDIVSLVE
+179 GDLLTKDDIVSIVE
-193 SIIEENG
+193 AIIQENG
-200 YPTGLVCTPE
+200 YPTGLVATPE

-215 NDIYFPGTV
+215 NDLYFPGTV
-224 KPLEYEMTAGY
+224 KPLEYELTAGY
-235 KVNAI
+235 KVTGI
-240 YTAAGNIIPVIVDRH
+240 YTAAGNIIPIIVDRH
-255 VDNSKGEKLSIFDT
+255 VDTSKGEKLAVVDT

-274 KEFQAPTVV
+274 REFQPPTVV

-303 NDSEYKNG
+303 NDAEYKNG

-326 KTGNINFNVIGT
+326 KLGNINFNIMGT
-338 DGKPVKGAKVTFT
+338 DGKPVKGAKVSFT
-351 DDDNNVFKS
+351 DEKNNVFKS
-360 GTTNNRGLAE
+360 GTSNNRGLAE
-370 MIQVPYGA
+370 MIQVPYGT
-378 YSVDYDTVPTGY
+378 YNVDYDTIPSGY
-390 TKISV
+390 TKIAI
-395 ADYEVAAADN
+395 ADYDVSAAES

>member
-1 MSEEGMTLKDLQ
+1 MSEEMTLKDLQ
-13 SGFMDLNTGM
+13 SNFMDLNSGM

-28 AMQTTVNANVVMP
+28 AMQTTMNANAVMP
-41 VEYETKIKKRVAL
+41 VEWDPELKKRVSL

-59 EFLKSQGCV
+59 EFLKSQDCV
-68 KSTDKVKVGYKI
+68 KSTAKVKVGYKLKEN
-80 KTNNTRTNFMLED
+80 KTRSNFMLED
-93 DEIVSYTPSDFDK
+93 DEIQSYTPSDFDK
-106 RVAFMKILHYNINI
+106 RVAFMKILHYNINM

-138 DGLTDMAN
+138 DGLIDMAN

-153 EGSGEEETKDF
+153 EGAGEEETKDF
-164 KGLFN
+164 KGLFK
-169 TISTNTFDLG
+169 TIHTNTFDLG
-179 GDLLTKDDIVSLVE
+179 GDLLTKDDIVSIVE
-193 SIIEENG
+193 AIIQENG
-200 YPTGLVCTPE
+200 YPTGLVATPE

-215 NDIYFPGTV
+215 NDLYFPGTV
-224 KPLEYEMTAGY
+224 KPLEYELTAGY
-235 KVNAI
+235 KVTGI
-240 YTAAGNIIPVIVDRH
+240 YTAAGNIIPIIVDRH
-255 VDNSKGEKLSIFDT
+255 VDTSKGEKLAVVDT

-274 KEFQAPTVV
+274 REFQPPTVV

-326 KTGNINFNVIGT
+326 KLGNINFNIMGT
-338 DGKPVKGAKVTFT
+338 DGKPVKGAKVSFT
-351 DDDNNVFKS
+351 DEKNNVFKS
-360 GTTNNRGLAE
+360 GTSNNRGLAE
-370 MIQVPYGA
+370 MIQVPYGT
-378 YSVDYDTVPTGY
+378 YHVDYDTIPSGY
-390 TKISV
+390 TKIAI
-395 ADYEVAAADN
+395 ADYDVSAAES

>member
-1 MSEEGMTLKDLQ
+1 MSEEMTLKDLQ
-13 SGFMDLNTGM
+13 SNFMDLNSGM

-28 AMQTTVNANVVMP
+28 AMQTTMNANAVMP
-41 VEYETKIKKRVAL
+41 VEWDPELKKRVSL

-68 KSTDKVKVGYKI
+68 KSTAKVKVGYKL
-80 KTNNTRTNFMLED
+80 KENKTRTNFMLED
-93 DEIVSYTPSDFDK
+93 DEIQSYTPSDFDK
-106 RVAFMKILHYNINI
+106 RVAFMKILHYNINM

-138 DGLTDMAN
+138 DGLIDMAN

-153 EGSGEEETKDF
+153 EGVGEEETKDF
-164 KGLFN
+164 KGLFK
-169 TISTNTFDLG
+169 TIRTNTFDLG
-179 GDLLTKDDIVSLVE
+179 GDLLTKDDIVSIVE
-193 SIIEENG
+193 AIIQENG
-200 YPTGLVCTPE
+200 YPTGLVATPE

-215 NDIYFPGTV
+215 NDLYFPGTV
-224 KPLEYEMTAGY
+224 KPLEYELTAGY
-235 KVNAI
+235 KVTGI
-240 YTAAGNIIPVIVDRH
+240 YTAAGNIIPIIVDRH
-255 VDNSKGEKLSIFDT
+255 VDTSKGEKLAVVDT

-274 KEFQAPTVV
+274 REFQPPTVV

-303 NDSEYKNG
+303 NDAEYKNG

-326 KTGNINFNVIGT
+326 KLGNLNFNIMGT
-338 DGKPVKGAKVTFT
+338 DGKPVKGAKVSFT
-351 DDDNNVFKS
+351 DEKNNVFKS
-360 GTTNNRGLAE
+360 GTSNNRGLAE
-370 MIQVPYGA
+370 MIQVPYGT
-378 YSVDYDTVPTGY
+378 YNVDYDTIPSGY
-390 TKISV
+390 TKIAI
-395 ADYEVAAADN
+395 ADYDVSAAES

>member
-1 MSEEGMTLKDLQ
+1 MSEEMTLKDLQ
-13 SGFMDLNTGM
+13 SNFMDLNSGM

-28 AMQTTVNANVVMP
+28 AMQTTMNANAVMP
-41 VEYETKIKKRVAL
+41 VEWDPELKKRVSL

-68 KSTDKVKVGYKI
+68 KSTAKVKVGYKL
-80 KTNNTRTNFMLED
+80 KENKTRTNFMLED
-93 DEIVSYTPSDFDK
+93 DEIQSYTPSDFDK
-106 RVAFMKILHYNINI
+106 RVAFMKILHYNINM

-138 DGLTDMAN
+138 DGLIDMAN

-153 EGSGEEETKDF
+153 EGAGEEETKDF
-164 KGLFN
+164 KGLFK
-169 TISTNTFDLG
+169 TIHTNTFDLG
-179 GDLLTKDDIVSLVE
+179 GDLLTKDDIVSIVE
-193 SIIEENG
+193 AIIQENG
-200 YPTGLVCTPE
+200 YPTGLVATPE

-215 NDIYFPGTV
+215 NDLYFPGTV
-224 KPLEYEMTAGY
+224 KPLEYELTAGY
-235 KVNAI
+235 KVTGI
-240 YTAAGNIIPVIVDRH
+240 YTAAGNIIPIIVDRH
-255 VDNSKGEKLSIFDT
+255 VDTSKGEKLAVVDT

-274 KEFQAPTVV
+274 REFQPPTVV

-303 NDSEYKNG
+303 NDAEYKNG

-326 KTGNINFNVIGT
+326 KLGNINFNIMGT
-338 DGKPVKGAKVTFT
+338 DGKPVKGAKVSFT
-351 DDDNNVFKS
+351 DEKNNVFKS
-360 GTTNNRGLAE
+360 GTSNNRGLAE
-370 MIQVPYGA
+370 MIQVPYGT
-378 YSVDYDTVPTGY
+378 YNVDYDTIPAGY
-390 TKISV
+390 TKIAI
-395 ADYEVAAADN
+395 ADYGVSAAES

>member
-1 MSEEGMTLKDLQ
+1 MSEEMTLKDLQ
-13 SGFMDLNTGM
+13 SNFMDLNSGM

-28 AMQTTVNANVVMP
+28 AMQTTMNANAVMP
-41 VEYETKIKKRVAL
+41 VEWDPELKKRVSL

-68 KSTDKVKVGYKI
+68 KSTAKVKVGYKL
-80 KTNNTRTNFMLED
+80 KENKTRTNFMLED
-93 DEIVSYTPSDFDK
+93 DEIQSYTPSDFDK
-106 RVAFMKILHYNINI
+106 RVAFMKILHYNINM

-138 DGLTDMAN
+138 DGLIDMAN

-153 EGSGEEETKDF
+153 EGAGEEETKDF
-164 KGLFN
+164 KGLFK
-169 TISTNTFDLG
+169 TIRTNTFDLG
-179 GDLLTKDDIVSLVE
+179 GDLLTKDDIVSIVE
-193 SIIEENG
+193 AIIQENG
-200 YPTGLVCTPE
+200 YPTGLVATPE

-215 NDIYFPGTV
+215 NDLYFPGTV
-224 KPLEYEMTAGY
+224 KPLDYELTAGY
-235 KVNAI
+235 KVTGI
-240 YTAAGNIIPVIVDRH
+240 YTAAGNIIPIIVDRH
-255 VDNSKGEKLSIFDT
+255 VDTSKGEKLAVVDT

-274 KEFQAPTVV
+274 REFQPPTVV

-303 NDSEYKNG
+303 NDAEYKNG

-326 KTGNINFNVIGT
+326 KLGNINFNIMGT
-338 DGKPVKGAKVTFT
+338 DGKPVKGAKVSFT
-351 DDDNNVFKS
+351 DEKNNVFKS
-360 GTTNNRGLAE
+360 GTSNNRGLAE
-370 MIQVPYGA
+370 MIQVPYGT
-378 YSVDYDTVPTGY
+378 YNVDYDTIPSGY
-390 TKISV
+390 TKIAI
-395 ADYEVAAADN
+395 ADYDVSAAES

>member
-1 MSEEGMTLKDLQ
+1 MSEEMTLKDLQ
-13 SGFMDLNTGM
+13 SNFMDLNSGM

-28 AMQTTVNANVVMP
+28 AMQTTMNANAVMP
-41 VEYETKIKKRVAL
+41 VEWDPELKKRVSL

-68 KSTDKVKVGYKI
+68 KSTAKVKVGYKL
-80 KTNNTRTNFMLED
+80 KENKTRTNFMLED
-93 DEIVSYTPSDFDK
+93 DEIQSYTPSDFDK
-106 RVAFMKILHYNINI
+106 RVAFMKILHYNINM

-138 DGLTDMAN
+138 DGLIDMAN

-153 EGSGEEETKDF
+153 EGAGEEETKDF
-164 KGLFN
+164 KGLFK
-169 TISTNTFDLG
+169 TIHTNTFDLG
-179 GDLLTKDDIVSLVE
+179 GDLLTKDGIVSIVE
-193 SIIEENG
+193 AIIQENG
-200 YPTGLVCTPE
+200 YPTGLVATPE

-215 NDIYFPGTV
+215 NDLYFPGTV
-224 KPLEYEMTAGY
+224 KPLEYELTAGY
-235 KVNAI
+235 KVTGI
-240 YTAAGNIIPVIVDRH
+240 YTAAGNIIPIIVDRH
-255 VDNSKGEKLSIFDT
+255 VDTSKGEKLAVVDT

-274 KEFQAPTVV
+274 REFQPPTVV

-326 KTGNINFNVIGT
+326 KLGNINFNIMGT
-338 DGKPVKGAKVTFT
+338 DGKPVKGAKVSFT
-351 DDDNNVFKS
+351 DEKNNVFKS
-360 GTTNNRGLAE
+360 GTSNNRGLAE
-370 MIQVPYGA
+370 MIQVPYGT
-378 YSVDYDTVPTGY
+378 YNVDYDTIPSGY
-390 TKISV
+390 TKIAI
-395 ADYEVAAADN
+395 ADYDVSAAES

>member
-1 MSEEGMTLKDLQ
+1 MSEEMTLKDLQ
-13 SGFMDLNTGM
+13 SNFMDLNSGM

-28 AMQTTVNANVVMP
+28 AMQTTMNANAVMP
-41 VEYETKIKKRVAL
+41 VEWDPELKKRVSL

-68 KSTDKVKVGYKI
+68 KSTAKVKVGYKL
-80 KTNNTRTNFMLED
+80 KENKTRTNFMLED
-93 DEIVSYTPSDFDK
+93 DEIQSYTPSDFDK
-106 RVAFMKILHYNINI
+106 RVAFMKILHYNINM

-138 DGLTDMAN
+138 DGLIDMAN

-153 EGSGEEETKDF
+153 EGAGEEETKDF
-164 KGLFN
+164 KGLFK
-169 TISTNTFDLG
+169 TIHTNTFDLG
-179 GDLLTKDDIVSLVE
+179 GDLLTKDDIVSIVE
-193 SIIEENG
+193 AIIQENG
-200 YPTGLVCTPE
+200 YPTGLVATPE

-215 NDIYFPGTV
+215 NDLYFPGTV
-224 KPLEYEMTAGY
+224 KPLEYELTAGY
-235 KVNAI
+235 KVTGI
-240 YTAAGNIIPVIVDRH
+240 YTAAGNIIPIIVDRH
-255 VDNSKGEKLSIFDT
+255 VDTSKGEKLAVVDT

-274 KEFQAPTVV
+274 REFQPPTVV

-303 NDSEYKNG
+303 NDAEYKNG

-326 KTGNINFNVIGT
+326 KLGNINFNIMGT
-338 DGKPVKGAKVTFT
+338 DGKPVKGAKVSFT
-351 DDDNNVFKS
+351 DEKNNVFKS
-360 GTTNNRGLAE
+360 GTSNNRGLAE
-370 MIQVPYGA
+370 MIQVPYGT
-378 YSVDYDTVPTGY
+378 YNVDYDTIPSGY
-390 TKISV
+390 IKIAI
-395 ADYEVAAADN
+395 ADYDVSAAES

>member
-1 MSEEGMTLKDLQ
+1 MSEEMTLKDLQ
-13 SGFMDLNTGM
+13 SNFMDLNSGM

-28 AMQTTVNANVVMP
+28 AMQTTMNANAVMP
-41 VEYETKIKKRVAL
+41 VEWDPELKKRVSL

-68 KSTDKVKVGYKI
+68 KSTAKVKVGYKL
-80 KTNNTRTNFMLED
+80 KENKTRTNFMLED
-93 DEIVSYTPSDFDK
+93 DEIQSYTPSDFDK
-106 RVAFMKILHYNINI
+106 RVAFMKILHYNINM

-138 DGLTDMAN
+138 DGLIDMAN

-153 EGSGEEETKDF
+153 EGAGEEETKDF
-164 KGLFN
+164 KGLFK
-169 TISTNTFDLG
+169 TIHTNTFDLG
-179 GDLLTKDDIVSLVE
+179 GDLLTKDDIVSIVE
-193 SIIEENG
+193 AIIQENG
-200 YPTGLVCTPE
+200 YPTGLVATPE

-215 NDIYFPGTV
+215 NDLYFPGTV
-224 KPLEYEMTAGY
+224 KPLEYELNAGY
-235 KVNAI
+235 KVTGI
-240 YTAAGNIIPVIVDRH
+240 YTAAGNIIPIIVDRH
-255 VDNSKGEKLSIFDT
+255 VDTSKGEKLAVVDT

-274 KEFQAPTVV
+274 REFQPPTVV

-303 NDSEYKNG
+303 NDAEYKNG

-326 KTGNINFNVIGT
+326 KLGNINFNIMGT
-338 DGKPVKGAKVTFT
+338 DGKPVKGAKVSFT
-351 DDDNNVFKS
+351 DEKNNVFKS
-360 GTTNNRGLAE
+360 GTSNNRGLAE
-370 MIQVPYGA
+370 MIQVPYGT
-378 YSVDYDTVPTGY
+378 YNVDYDTIPSGY
-390 TKISV
+390 TKIAI
-395 ADYEVAAADN
+395 ADYDVSAAES

>member
-41 VEYETKIKKRVAL
+41 VEWDPQLVKRVAL

-80 KTNNTRTNFMLED
+80 KDNKNRTNFMLED
-93 DEIVSYTPSDFDK
+93 DEIKSYVPSEFDK
-106 RVAFMKILHYNINI
+106 RIAHMKILHYNINI

-153 EGSGEEETKDF
+153 EGSGEDESKDF

-193 SIIEENG
+193 SIIQENG
-200 YPTGLVCTPE
+200 YPTGLVATPE

-235 KVNAI
+235 KVSAI
-240 YTAAGNIIPVIVDRH
+240 YTAAGNIIPVIVDRY
-255 VDNSKGEKLSIFDT
+255 VDTSKGEKLAIVDT

-274 KEFQAPTVV
+274 REFQAPTVV

-326 KTGNINFNVIGT
+326 KLGNINFHIIGT
-338 DGKPVKGAKVTFT
+338 DGKSVKGAKVTFT

-360 GTTNNRGLAE
+360 ATSNNRGLCE
-370 MIQVPYGA
+370 MIQVPYGT
-378 YSVDYDTVPTGY
+378 YSVDYDTIPTGY

-395 ADYEVAAADN
+395 ADYEVSAADS

>member
-1 MSEEGMTLKDLQ
+1 MSEEMTLKDLQ
-13 SGFMDLNTGM
+13 SNFMDLNSGM

-28 AMQTTVNANVVMP
+28 AMQTTMNANAVMP
-41 VEYETKIKKRVAL
+41 VEWDPELKKRVSL

-68 KSTDKVKVGYKI
+68 KSTAKVKVGYKL
-80 KTNNTRTNFMLED
+80 KENKTRTNFMLED
-93 DEIVSYTPSDFDK
+93 DEIQSYTPSDFDK
-106 RVAFMKILHYNINI
+106 RVAFMKILHYNINM

-138 DGLTDMAN
+138 DGLIDMAN

-153 EGSGEEETKDF
+153 EGAGEEETKDF
-164 KGLFN
+164 KGLFK
-169 TISTNTFDLG
+169 TIHTNTFDLG
-179 GDLLTKDDIVSLVE
+179 GDLLTKDDIVSIVE
-193 SIIEENG
+193 AIIQENG
-200 YPTGLVCTPE
+200 YPTGLVATPE

-215 NDIYFPGTV
+215 NDLYFPGTV
-224 KPLEYEMTAGY
+224 KPLEYELTAGY
-235 KVNAI
+235 KVTGI
-240 YTAAGNIIPVIVDRH
+240 YTAAGNIIPIIVDRH
-255 VDNSKGEKLSIFDT
+255 VDTSKGEKLAVVDT

-274 KEFQAPTVV
+274 REFQPPTVV

-326 KTGNINFNVIGT
+326 KLGNINFNIMGT
-338 DGKPVKGAKVTFT
+338 DGKPVKGAKVRFT
-351 DDDNNVFKS
+351 DEQNNVFKS
-360 GTTNNRGLAE
+360 GTSNNRGLAE
-370 MIQVPYGA
+370 MIQVPYGK
-378 YSVDYDTVPTGY
+378 YTVDYDTIPDGY
-390 TKISV
+390 TKIAI
-395 ADYEVAAADN
+395 ADYDVSAAES